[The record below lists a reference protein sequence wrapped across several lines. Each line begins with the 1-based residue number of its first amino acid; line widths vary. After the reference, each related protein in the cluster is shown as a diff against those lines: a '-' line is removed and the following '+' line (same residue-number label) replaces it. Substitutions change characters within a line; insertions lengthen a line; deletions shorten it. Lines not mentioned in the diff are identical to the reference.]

1 MIDFTASCNAVSIA
15 AGRTRL
21 AGSLQL
27 PAGARGVVLYAV
39 CGDPTRPIAQADH
52 LAEALRRAG
61 LGSLRLESVASCDAA
76 AEYDP
81 AQRSAHLAC
90 AGDWLAAE
98 PRTRHLALGL
108 FGSGGEAAA
117 VLLLAARRPEQTAAV
132 VASGGRPD
140 LAGADTLA
148 RVRAPTLLIVG
159 EQEDT
164 IVEFNRLALDQLGG
178 EKDLALVRGAA
189 HPRGQQA
196 ALGEIARLAA
206 RWFQG
211 YCGAESNSAPRG

>member
-1 MIDFTASCNAVSIA
+1 MIDFTASGDAVSIA

-27 PAGARGVVLYAV
+27 PAGARGLVLYAP
-39 CGDPTRPIAQADH
+39 CDDSRRPIAQADH

-61 LGSLRLESVASCDAA
+61 LGSLRLESDAACDAPP
-76 AEYDP
+76 EYDP
-81 AQRSAHLAC
+81 AQRSARLAC
-90 AGDWLAAE
+90 ASDWLAAE
-98 PRTRHLALGL
+98 TKTRHLALGL

-117 VLLLAARRPEQTAAV
+117 VLLLAARRPEQIAAV

-159 EQEDT
+159 EQEET
-164 IVEFNRLALDQLGG
+164 MIEFNRLALDQLGG
-178 EKDLALVRGAA
+178 EKDLALIRGAA
-189 HPRGQQA
+189 HPRGEQS
-196 ALGEIARLAA
+196 ALREIARLAA

-211 YCGAESNSAPRG
+211 YCGAESDSAPRS